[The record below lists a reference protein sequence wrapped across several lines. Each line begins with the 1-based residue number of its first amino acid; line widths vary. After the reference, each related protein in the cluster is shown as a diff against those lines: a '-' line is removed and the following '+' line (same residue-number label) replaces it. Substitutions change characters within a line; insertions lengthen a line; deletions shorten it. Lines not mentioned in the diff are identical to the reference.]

1 MGTFTQILYQIVYST
16 KDRKPVLH
24 KDNRPELFKYVWG
37 ILKNKNCHLYRIG
50 GIEDH
55 IHIVTHIHPTVA
67 LAPLVKDIKV
77 SSTEFIK
84 TQGLFP
90 DFEGWQVGYAAFT
103 YAFEAKDHLIEYVK
117 NQEEHH
123 KSVTFLDELKI
134 LLLEH
139 GVEFDEKYLK

>member
-1 MGTFTQILYQIVYST
+1 
-16 KDRKPVLH
+16 
-24 KDNRPELFKYVWG
+24 
-37 ILKNKNCHLYRIG
+37 
-50 GIEDH
+50 
-55 IHIVTHIHPTVA
+55 
-67 LAPLVKDIKV
+67 LVKDIKV